1 MPLKTDTLAST
12 PEADAFA
19 VHKKVEMTQQKT
31 FVFDAVS
38 ADETLPTCMPIG
50 FNETTGNAA
59 KWMAPDPTVVTV
71 DTDGTVV
78 VNGVASAEIDV
89 SADTPAIVQAKLRAI
104 GVEADVTE
112 EADVFTITL
121 SGDDQVSTIPTVTA
135 AGNTVVDGTSTFGT
149 HKIKGIVWPEPIDLD
164 DTNEVQKVCMVYGN
178 VDYTELEAVV
188 ASGDVAALKVACRED
203 LLPRGLNVQNLS
215 QVR

>member
-1 MPLKTDTLAST
+1 MSLKTDALAST

-19 VHKKVEMTQQKT
+19 DHKKVEMTQQKT
-31 FVFDAVS
+31 FMFDAVS
-38 ADETLPTCMPIG
+38 ADETLPTCMPVG

-71 DTDGTVV
+71 DADGTVV
-78 VNGVASAEIDV
+78 VNGVATASIDV

-104 GVEADVTE
+104 GVEAVVTE
-112 EADVFTITL
+112 ATDVFTITL
-121 SGDDQVSTIPTVTA
+121 SGEDQVSVVPTVTA
-135 AGNTVVDGTSTFGT
+135 AGNAVVDGTSTFGT

-164 DTNEVQKVCMVYGN
+164 DTDEVQKVCMVYGN

-188 ASGDVAALKVACRED
+188 ASGDVAALKAACRED